1 MLCKTAF
8 QLSDS
13 FWPILVHKVQRL
25 FFVENSVEEAMAE
38 EMSIYLLQ
46 ATLFDP
52 ENIGNKMINNVRH
65 LNNGPLLRTLLC
77 D

>member
-1 MLCKTAF
+1 
-8 QLSDS
+8 
-13 FWPILVHKVQRL
+13 
-25 FFVENSVEEAMAE
+25 MAE

-77 D
+77 DQLHGQARLINSRSVIGYPSG